1 MEHRQLLKPLLFFL
15 AYVILLA
22 FASCGPV
29 VISSRPSNP
38 PPPWFY
44 PNRLEVVRYVYF
56 PEISIY
62 YDLTAR
68 TYLYLDGG
76 IWVRRNVLPPRYRN
90 YDLRRSRYER
100 IRNYHDD
107 NIRRYHDE
115 RNANRGRSNINTR
128 KKSN

>member
-1 MEHRQLLKPLLFFL
+1 MENRQLLKTLVLFV
-15 AYVILLA
+15 AYIILLA

-29 VISSRPSNP
+29 VISSRPSSP

-62 YDLTAR
+62 YDITAR

-76 IWVRRNVLPPRYRN
+76 LWVRHSVLPARYRN

-115 RNANRGRSNINTR
+115 HNANRGRSNLNT
-128 KKSN
+128 KKRSS